1 MNSSVELVA
10 PQPRT
15 VRKPLDM
22 QENQLVISF
31 NTVLTQMELYFVTS
45 RPPASCA
52 PCTHLNR
59 ASLTRPTPPILSPP
73 GSHQPFIAA
82 SLESPL
88 SPPVTMSNPA
98 PSVMPEDSPQSLIID
113 PAPSVVPGDGQ
124 QPKCPTS
131 PSFSASP
138 TSSHL
143 SIRSQP
149 PDISASPLHPVTGGK
164 THQYSA
170 FSLWS
175 TTKESCKPFTS
186 NKSHKLSAFY
196 LHPTNCR
203 ESHRHFT
210 SSKSYNNSAL
220 YSTTRFKLYICTHT

>member
-1 MNSSVELVA
+1 MDTVDVFLFQRVAEFSGHLVNSSVELVA

-45 RPPASCA
+45 RPPTSCA

-98 PSVMPEDSPQSLIID
+98 PSVMLLLCQKT
-113 PAPSVVPGDGQ
+113 APS
-124 QPKCPTS
+124 
-131 PSFSASP
+131 
-138 TSSHL
+138 L
-143 SIRSQP
+143 
-149 PDISASPLHPVTGGK
+149 
-164 THQYSA
+164 
-170 FSLWS
+170 
-175 TTKESCKPFTS
+175 
-186 NKSHKLSAFY
+186 
-196 LHPTNCR
+196 
-203 ESHRHFT
+203 
-210 SSKSYNNSAL
+210 
-220 YSTTRFKLYICTHT
+220 